1 MFGHTSKERL
11 ARKAQLKAE
20 RIRTSGWM
28 KPTPENMK
36 WLRQQ
41 VRQSKMKGYSLRFL
55 FYEEKKGKLTGQ
67 IALAR
72 KR

>member
-1 MFGHTSKERL
+1 MYGHTSKDRI

-28 KPTPENMK
+28 KPTPENIK

-41 VRQSKMKGYSLRFL
+41 VKQSKTKGYSLRFL
-55 FYEEKKGKLTGQ
+55 FYEEKKGVETGR

-72 KR
+72 RE

>member
-1 MFGHTSKERL
+1 MHGHTSKERL
-11 ARKAQLKAE
+11 ARKAQLKAG

-36 WLRQQ
+36 WLRGE
-41 VRQSKMKGYSLRFL
+41 VRKSKTKGYSLRFL

>member
-1 MFGHTSKERL
+1 MYGHTSKERL

-41 VRQSKMKGYSLRFL
+41 VKQSKTKGYSLRFL
-55 FYEEKKGKLTGQ
+55 FYEEKKGERTGR

-72 KR
+72 RE

>member
-1 MFGHTSKERL
+1 MHGHTSKERL

-41 VRQSKMKGYSLRFL
+41 VRQSKMKGYSCGFVLRG
-55 FYEEKKGKLTGQ
+55 KKGKLTGQ

>member
-1 MFGHTSKERL
+1 MYGHTSKERL
-11 ARKAQLKAE
+11 AHKAQLRAE

-36 WLRQQ
+36 WLRGE
-41 VRQSKMKGYSLRFL
+41 VRKSKTKGYSKRFL

-67 IALAR
+67 IALYR